1 LRPGVAQPTAM
12 RKDEMIGMD
21 EERVMARGLR
31 PPGPLLLVKKRL
43 EAAAG
48 RRLRVIVSNEE
59 AVDELVDFFT
69 EMSVPTETDRAGD
82 DYHVIADLTGLKK
95 GD

>member
-1 LRPGVAQPTAM
+1 MSAL
-12 RKDEMIGMD
+12 E
-21 EERVMARGLR
+21 EERIVARGLR

-48 RRLRVIVSNEE
+48 KRLRVIVSSEE
-59 AVDELVDFFT
+59 AVRQLIEFFDG
-69 EMSVPTETDRAGD
+69 MGAPTETDRAGG
-82 DYHVIADLTGLKK
+82 DYHVIADLTLIEK